1 MSTAATLRTMVAIPA
16 TSMLE
21 IRLDAMRYPFWRQSS
36 DRVDLDHCSKMIHP
50 MRCSPSGLIL
60 APRIGVIGA
69 KREAPARGAPG
80 LPWVPLMFLAA
91 AETRQ
96 RITSTAAGRS

>member
-1 MSTAATLRTMVAIPA
+1 MVAIPA

-60 APRIGVIGA
+60 APRIGVIGP
-69 KREAPARGAPG
+69 KEKPQRGG
-80 LPWVPLMFLAA
+80 RRGFLGF
-91 AETRQ
+91 R
-96 RITSTAAGRS
+96 